1 MNNGK
6 TNDYSVYLYTL
17 FRTNHE
23 HVNFVEI
30 LQDPEADLSE
40 INPLPSTHAFID
52 FLRRRA
58 LDDSVYVRKN
68 ALQVSQISQIDTTT
82 ILQFDCSFLPVILI

>member
-1 MNNGK
+1 MICRK
-6 TNDYSVYLYTL
+6 
-17 FRTNHE
+17 NHE
-23 HVNFVEI
+23 HVDFVEI
-30 LQDPEADLSE
+30 LQDPEANLSE

-68 ALQVSQISQIDTTT
+68 ALQVRD
-82 ILQFDCSFLPVILI
+82 QFPIIITQHNYFQ